1 MTLGPGNS
9 QKWMAEAKWGD
20 PEVGSKDP
28 HTHHSARNGPKHTGK
43 VAQDPPEGIG
53 KAFPQKTDWSIIQS
67 HKQTNKQSMNQPQA
81 ISHDWKPFL

>member
-43 VAQDPPEGIG
+43 VAQDPPKGIG
-53 KAFPQKTDWSIIQS
+53 KAFPLTGLSFNLTN
-67 HKQTNKQSMNQPQA
+67 KQTNKA
-81 ISHDWKPFL
+81 